1 MEFFFDNKKVKNI
14 VIYID
19 NFYSVDELC
28 ACVLAKIFF
37 SLKYKISVKIV
48 SLNFKGSEIFIIN
61 DYEISKKDAILYFN
75 SPKNQIKVNYL
86 NTKFKFNLEQENI
99 TMYFYNLIVKY
110 NYLIDLE
117 IIGFYS
123 LLSLKCTYFNNK
135 NQKEIKQTYL
145 KLLKIMNSE
154 QFYTLEYNVDQVVNS
169 LDNYIF

>member
-1 MEFFFDNKKVKNI
+1 MEFFFDNKNVKNI

-28 ACVLAKIFF
+28 ACVLAKIYF
-37 SLKYKISVKIV
+37 SLKYKTSVKIV
-48 SLNFKGSEIFIIN
+48 SSSFSGSEIFIVN
-61 DYEISKKDAILYFN
+61 NYEISKKDTILNFN
-75 SPKNQIKVNYL
+75 SQKNQITVSYL
-86 NTKFKFNLEQENI
+86 NSEYKFKLTQENI

-110 NYLIDLE
+110 NYLVDFE

-123 LLSLKCTYFNNK
+123 LLSLKCTYFNNM
-135 NQKEIKQTYL
+135 NQKEVEQTYL

-169 LDNYIF
+169 LDNYMF